1 MLILLCQYVDLQRQ
15 QETDMQLLLENGVH
29 DIPNDVYHSSAG
41 VSRSGLMELKRS
53 PYHYWYRYL
62 NPDREHQNPT
72 PAMKLGELVHALVLE
87 PKYFEERYVIPPE
100 LQQVPKIELLKDLVA
115 SLGKEEGRKEYDM
128 QKAERDHIIEL
139 NEMVIQ
145 QFSGLADCKEIVKPD
160 MYIEAKALADAVMRD
175 PMAQQLF
182 TDMQPEKSI
191 YFTHKGTGLQ
201 CKVRPDAWL
210 GSIITDLKTCIDAS
224 KYAFQ
229 SAAYKSGYF
238 IQAAM
243 MKQAL
248 ESLGMNLEQFIF
260 FCVEKTPAK
269 ACVFYPVDEESL
281 YNGEREFDGLMYKLA
296 ECMQT
301 NVWNSYETDFLT
313 YPTWAKYEVA
323 L

>member
-1 MLILLCQYVDLQRQ
+1 LCHSVALYTQP
-15 QETDMQLLLENGVH
+15 EKDMQILLENGIH

-62 NPDREHQNPT
+62 NPEREPEKTT

-87 PKYFEERYVIPPE
+87 PSYFEERYCIPPE
-100 LQQVPKIELLKDLVA
+100 LAPVPKVELLKDLVA
-115 SLGKEEGRKEYDM
+115 SLGKEEGRKEYEI
-128 QKAERDHIIEL
+128 QKAERDHIVEL
-139 NEMVIQ
+139 NEMVMASFANQ
-145 QFSGLADCKEIVKPD
+145 TDMKEIIKPD
-160 MYIEAKALADAVMRD
+160 MYMEARGLADVVLRD

-182 TDMQPEKSI
+182 TDMKAEKSI

-210 GSIITDLKTCIDAS
+210 GTIVTDLKTCADARLW
-224 KYAFQ
+224 AFQ
-229 SAAYKSGYF
+229 SEAYKSGYF

-243 MKQAL
+243 MKQAFEAIGERL
-248 ESLGMNLEQFIF
+248 DQFIF

-269 ACVFYPVDEESL
+269 ACVYYPVDEESL
-281 YNGEREFDGLMYKLA
+281 YHGEKEFDGLMYRLA

-301 NVWNSYETDFLT
+301 NVWRSYETDFLS
-313 YPTWAKYEVA
+313 YPNYAKYEVA
-323 L
+323 V

>member
-1 MLILLCQYVDLQRQ
+1 
-15 QETDMQLLLENGVH
+15 MQLLLENGVH

-41 VSRSGLMELKRS
+41 VSRSALMELKRS
-53 PYHYWYRYL
+53 PYHYWYKYL
-62 NPDREHQNPT
+62 NPEREYEKPT

-87 PKYFEERYVIPPE
+87 PKYFEERYVMPPE
-100 LQQVPKIELLKDLVA
+100 LQAPPKVELLKDLVA

-128 QKAERDHIIEL
+128 QKAERDHIVEA

-145 QFSGLADCKEIVKPD
+145 QFSSLADCKEVIKPD
-160 MYIEAKALADAVMRD
+160 MYMEAKALADAVMRD

-182 TDMQPEKSI
+182 TDMKPEKSI

-210 GSIITDLKTCIDAS
+210 GSIITDLKTCADAS
-224 KYAFQ
+224 KPAFQ
-229 SAAYKSGYF
+229 AAAYKSGYF
-238 IQAAM
+238 VQAAM

-248 ESLGMNLEQFIF
+248 ESIGMRLDQFIF

-269 ACVFYPVDEESL
+269 ACVYYPVDEESL
-281 YNGEREFDGLMYKLA
+281 YHGEKEFDGLMYKLA
-296 ECMQT
+296 ECMKT

-313 YPTWAKYEVA
+313 YPTWAKYEVS

>member
-1 MLILLCQYVDLQRQ
+1 VQQSALQKQ
-15 QETDMQLLLENGVH
+15 KEKHMQILLENGVH

-53 PYHYWYRYL
+53 PYHYWYKYL
-62 NPDREHQNPT
+62 NPDREYEKPT
-72 PAMKLGELVHALVLE
+72 PAMKIGELVHAMVLE
-87 PKYFEERYVIPPE
+87 PEYFEERYVVPPE
-100 LQQVPKIELLKDLVA
+100 LAPLPKVALLKDLVA
-115 SLGKEEGRKEYDM
+115 ELGKEKGREEYEI
-128 QKAERDHIIEL
+128 QKAERDHIVEA
-139 NEMVIQ
+139 NEMVMAK
-145 QFSGLADCKEIVKPD
+145 FSSQSDCKEIVKPEQ
-160 MYIEAKALADAVMRD
+160 YIEARALADAVMRD

-182 TDMQPEKSI
+182 SDMQPEKSI

-201 CKVRPDAWL
+201 CKVRPDAWM
-210 GSIITDLKTCIDAS
+210 GSVITDLKTCVDAS
-224 KYAFQ
+224 KHAFQ
-229 SAAYKSGYF
+229 AAAYKSGYF

-248 ESLGMNLEQFIF
+248 ESIGMSLDVFIF

-269 ACVFYPVDEESL
+269 ACVHYPVDAESL

-296 ECMQT
+296 ECLQNNT
-301 NVWNSYETDFLT
+301 WNSYETDFLT

>member
-1 MLILLCQYVDLQRQ
+1 VQYFALQKQPEKGMQILLD
-15 QETDMQLLLENGVH
+15 NGIH
-29 DIPNDVYHSSAG
+29 DIPNDVYHASAG

-53 PYHYWYRYL
+53 PYHYWYKYL
-62 NPDREHQNPT
+62 NPNREHEKPT

-87 PKYFEERYVIPPE
+87 PQYFEERYMIPPE
-100 LQQVPKIELLKDLVA
+100 LAPVPRVQLLKDLVA
-115 SLGKEEGRKEYDM
+115 TLGKEEGRKEYDM
-128 QKAERDHIIEL
+128 QKAERDHIVEL
-139 NEMVIQ
+139 NEMVIA
-145 QFSGLADCKEIVKPD
+145 QFESLADCKEIIKPD
-160 MYIEAKALADAVMRD
+160 MYIEARALADAVLRD

-210 GSIITDLKTCIDAS
+210 GSIVTDLKTCADAS
-224 KYAFQ
+224 LWAFQ

-248 ESLGMNLEQFIF
+248 ESLGMRLDQFIF

-269 ACVFYPVDEESL
+269 ACVYYPVDDESL
-281 YNGEREFDGLMYKLA
+281 YHGEKEFDGLMYQLA
-296 ECMQT
+296 ECMQS
-301 NVWNSYETDFLT
+301 NVWRSYETDFLT
-313 YPTWAKYEVA
+313 YPTWAKYEA
-323 L
+323 SI

>member
-1 MLILLCQYVDLQRQ
+1 
-15 QETDMQLLLENGVH
+15 MQLLLDNGVH
-29 DIPNDVYHSSAG
+29 DIPNDVYHASAG

-62 NPDREHQNPT
+62 NPEREHEKPT

-87 PKYFEERYVIPPE
+87 PQYFEERYVIPPE
-100 LQQVPKIELLKDLVA
+100 LHQVPKVELLKDLVA
-115 SLGKEEGRKEYDM
+115 KLGKEAGREEYEI
-128 QKAERDHIIEL
+128 QKAERDHFVEL
-139 NEMVIQ
+139 NEMVMESFTNI
-145 QFSGLADCKEIVKPD
+145 ADMKEIVKPD
-160 MYIEAKALADAVMRD
+160 MWLEAKALADAVMRD

-182 TDMQPEKSI
+182 TDMMPEKSI

-210 GSIITDLKTCIDAS
+210 GSIITDLKTCADAS
-224 KYAFQ
+224 KHAFQ
-229 SAAYKSGYF
+229 AAAYKSGYF

-248 ESLGMNLEQFIF
+248 ESIDINLEQFIF
-260 FCVEKTPAK
+260 FCIEKTPAK
-269 ACVFYPVDEESL
+269 ACVYYPVEQESL

-296 ECMQT
+296 ECMQS

>member
-1 MLILLCQYVDLQRQ
+1 MQILI
-15 QETDMQLLLENGVH
+15 ENGVH
-29 DIPNDVYHSSAG
+29 DIPNEMYHASSG
-41 VSRSGLMELKRS
+41 VSRSALMELKRS

-62 NPDREHQNPT
+62 NPEREPQAAT

-87 PKYFEERYVIPPE
+87 PQYFEERYIVPPE
-100 LQQVPKIELLKDLVA
+100 LHMVPKVELLKDLVA
-115 SLGKEEGRKEYDM
+115 SLGKEEGRKEYDI
-128 QKAERDHIIEL
+128 QKAERDHIVEL
-139 NEMVIQ
+139 NEMVMQ
-145 QFSGLADCKEIVKPD
+145 QFSGIADMKEVVKPD
-160 MYIEAKALADAVMRD
+160 MYMEAKALADAVMRD

-182 TDMQPEKSI
+182 TDMNAEKSI

-210 GSIITDLKTCIDAS
+210 GSIITDLKTCADAS
-224 KYAFQ
+224 LWAFQ

-248 ESLGMNLEQFIF
+248 ESIGMRLDQFIF

-269 ACVFYPVDEESL
+269 ACVYYPVDEESL
-281 YNGEREFDGLMYKLA
+281 YHGEKEFDGLMYQLA

-301 NVWNSYETDFLT
+301 NVWRSYETDFLT
-313 YPTWAKYEVA
+313 YPSYAKYEVS

>member
-1 MLILLCQYVDLQRQ
+1 
-15 QETDMQLLLENGVH
+15 MQLLLDNGIH
-29 DIPNDVYHSSAG
+29 DIPNEMYHGSSG
-41 VSRSGLMELKRS
+41 VSRSALMELKRS
-53 PYHYWYRYL
+53 PYHYWYKYL
-62 NPDREHQNPT
+62 NPDREHEKPT

-87 PKYFEERYVIPPE
+87 PNYFNERYVIPPDMHP
-100 LQQVPKIELLKDLVA
+100 VPKVALLKDLVA
-115 SLGKEEGRKEYDM
+115 ELGKEAGREEYEI
-128 QKAERDHIIEL
+128 QKAQRDHIVEL
-139 NEMVIQ
+139 NEMVIA
-145 QFSGLADCKEIVKPD
+145 QFESLADCKEIIKSE
-160 MYIEAKALADAVMRD
+160 MFMEARALADAVMRD
-175 PMAQQLF
+175 SMAQQLF

-210 GSIITDLKTCIDAS
+210 GSIITDLKTCADAS
-224 KYAFQ
+224 KHAFQ
-229 SAAYKSGYF
+229 AAAYKSGYF

-248 ESLGMNLEQFIF
+248 ESIDMRLDQFIF

-269 ACVFYPVDEESL
+269 ACVYYPVDEESL
-281 YNGEREFDGLMYKLA
+281 YHGEKEFDGLMYQLA
-296 ECMQT
+296 DCLQK

>member
-1 MLILLCQYVDLQRQ
+1 
-15 QETDMQLLLENGVH
+15 MQLLLDNGVH
-29 DIPNDVYHSSAG
+29 DIPNEMYHGSSG

-53 PYHYWYRYL
+53 PYHYWYKYL
-62 NPDREHQNPT
+62 NPECEREKPT

-87 PKYFEERYVIPPE
+87 PSYFEERYVIPPE
-100 LQQVPKIELLKDLVA
+100 LQPLPKVELLKDLVA
-115 SLGKEEGRKEYDM
+115 DLGKEKGREEYEI
-128 QKAERDHIIEL
+128 QKAERDHIVEA
-139 NEMVIQ
+139 NEMVMAKFQ
-145 QFSGLADCKEIVKPD
+145 GVADMKEIIKPE
-160 MYIEAKALADAVMRD
+160 MYMEAKALADAVMRD

-182 TDMQPEKSI
+182 TDIQPEKSI

-210 GSIITDLKTCIDAS
+210 GSIVTDLKTCADAS
-224 KYAFQ
+224 LWAFQ

-243 MKQAL
+243 MKQAFEAIGERL
-248 ESLGMNLEQFIF
+248 DQFIF

-269 ACVFYPVDEESL
+269 ACVYYPVDEESL
-281 YNGEREFDGLMYKLA
+281 YHGEKEFDGLMYQLA
-296 ECMQT
+296 DCLQK